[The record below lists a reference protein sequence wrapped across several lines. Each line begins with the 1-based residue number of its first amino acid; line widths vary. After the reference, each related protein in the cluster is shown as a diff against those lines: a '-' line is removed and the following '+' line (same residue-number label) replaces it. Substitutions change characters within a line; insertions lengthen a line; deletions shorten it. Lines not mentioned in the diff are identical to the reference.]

1 MKYLIISDI
10 HGSAKYLKLALKAY
24 DDFKCDKIIILGD
37 ILYHGPRNDLP
48 EEYAPKEC
56 IALLNPLSSK
66 IEAVCGN
73 CDAEVDQM
81 VLNFKIDI
89 PHFTS
94 LNGKEV
100 YLTHG
105 HHLDLVPDNA
115 KIVLYGHT
123 HISIIEQK
131 DNCIMINPGS
141 ISIPKGDKINSFA
154 VCDDNNL
161 ITIYDFNYH
170 KKDEIKL

>member
-10 HGSAKYLKLALKAY
+10 HGSAKYLKLAIKAY
-24 DDFKCDKIIILGD
+24 NDFKCDKILILGD

-56 IALLNPLSSK
+56 IALLNPLADK
-66 IEAVCGN
+66 IESVCGN

-81 VLNFKIDI
+81 VLSFKIDI

-94 LNGKEV
+94 LNGKRV

-105 HHLDLVPDNA
+105 HHLELVPDDA

-123 HISIIEQK
+123 HISIIEHTDK
-131 DNCIMINPGS
+131 YLAINPGS

-154 VCDDNNL
+154 VCDDDNL
-161 ITIYDFNYH
+161 ITIYDFNYQ